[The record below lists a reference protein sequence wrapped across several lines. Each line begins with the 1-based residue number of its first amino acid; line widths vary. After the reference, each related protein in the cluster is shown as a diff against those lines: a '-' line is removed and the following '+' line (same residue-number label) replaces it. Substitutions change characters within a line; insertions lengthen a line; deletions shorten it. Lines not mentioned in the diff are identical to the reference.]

1 MLQLQSRVWRRLRQ
15 VSRER
20 LLAPSAVL
28 SGASADGGGGS
39 SGEGSDDADGEVA
52 QLLQFCEIA
61 SRWAITRALSACSS
75 PSPSKIEVALALRT
89 RLGASN
95 EACVAL
101 AEILTQPSAHSH

>member
-1 MLQLQSRVWRRLRQ
+1 

-28 SGASADGGGGS
+28 SGASADGGGS

-75 PSPSKIEVALALRT
+75 PSPSKIEVALVLRT